1 MVKTWKI
8 SPNFGCVSIITGLRV
23 KRSYPADMATF
34 GVQKA
39 AKPIMYYGPKAIA
52 KEGRRAYTPCPH
64 LPPLSIKVSQAEMEA
79 GDCEGRLP
87 PLFFSEVRCQI
98 SEVSNPRLVDLL
110 FNQPTTN
117 L

>member
-23 KRSYPADMATF
+23 KRSHPADMATF

-39 AKPIMYYGPKAIA
+39 AKPVTVLWA
-52 KEGRRAYTPCPH
+52 KSYCQRGQASIYSVPS
-64 LPPLSIKVSQAEMEA
+64 LAPLSIKVSQAEMEA

-87 PLFFSEVRCQI
+87 PLFFRGQMSDIRGQQL
-98 SEVSNPRLVDLL
+98 RLVDLS